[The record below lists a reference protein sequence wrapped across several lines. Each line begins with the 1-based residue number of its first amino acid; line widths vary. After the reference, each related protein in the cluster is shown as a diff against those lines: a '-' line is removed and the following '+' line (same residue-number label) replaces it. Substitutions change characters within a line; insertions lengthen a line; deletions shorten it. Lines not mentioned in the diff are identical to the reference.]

1 MKRLRNWLIL
11 ALVLL
16 VLLHFVGATIAVL
29 LWIVIML
36 LLLVF
41 LYGRLS

>member
-1 MKRLRNWLIL
+1 MKRLRNRLIL

-16 VLLHFVGATIAVL
+16 FILHIVGATITLL

-36 LLLVF
+36 LVIVF
-41 LYGRLS
+41 LCRRA

>member
-11 ALVLL
+11 ALGLL
-16 VLLHFVGATIAVL
+16 LILHIVGATITVL

-36 LLLVF
+36 LVIVF
-41 LYGRLS
+41 LCRRA